1 MAISPLMYQVSQ
13 TPKIIGPTVW
23 SKQSFGTLLMK
34 RSQSAHNALVHLMQ
48 ATTHNSMLSLLER
61 FPTKELDD
69 DDTYTWDV
77 ICDTAHNVP
86 LVEARTV
93 TGEVVTD
100 DDVMV
105 GANVE
110 PFYLVFDEHYF
121 AKGETLEGELNE
133 IYPMRVIDEPREE
146 GTRFVYKVEL
156 MGGNTT
162 GIPGKRLKMGERFS
176 TSGLAYVET
185 TLSRKVGGV
194 RTSTFMK
201 MRNEFSTARK
211 YMKVGGD
218 MQNAKIDITMPAMDG
233 DKLKKVTT
241 WMPYLMYLFEK
252 EWREGID
259 NGIMWGRLNRLG
271 TGEYLNFGDSG
282 MTIKTGAGIM
292 QQMEAGNVHYFTKFS
307 LRALEDALGQIFYG
321 KTSFGKRKVVICT
334 GEAGLR
340 DFHRAVTDIAQGWH
354 NISPTAET
362 DKFIRKTSSE
372 YHSQSLELGW
382 QYTKYLAPNGIVVE
396 VKHCPSYDDR
406 IRNKIKGPDGL
417 PLMSHRM
424 DIFDMGDSNEP
435 NIYKVKVK
443 GFNDM
448 TSYQWGLRNPF
459 TGQQGNAHMSYDE
472 DSASIHKMTKFGAV
486 VLDPTRTMSFIPA
499 GLLG

>member
-34 RSQSAHNALVHLMQ
+34 KNQNAHNAMVHLMQ
-48 ATTHNSMLSLLER
+48 ATSNTSMLSLLER
-61 FPTKELDD
+61 FPTKELDE

-77 ICDTAHNVP
+77 VCDTAHNVP
-86 LVEARTV
+86 LVEARDIDGTPI
-93 TGEVVTD
+93 TD
-100 DDVMV
+100 ESNMY
-105 GANVE
+105 GANTQ

-133 IYPMRVIDEPREE
+133 IYPMRVIDEPKEE

-156 MGGNTT
+156 MGGNTA
-162 GIPGKRLKMGERFS
+162 GIPGSRLQMGERFS
-176 TSGLAYVET
+176 TSGLAYVES

-218 MQNAKIDITMPAMDG
+218 MMNAKIDIKMPAMIG
-233 DKLKKVTT
+233 DKVKEVTT

-259 NGIMWGRLNRLG
+259 YGIMWGRLNRLG
-271 TGEYLNFGDSG
+271 TGEYLNTGDSG
-282 MTIKTGAGIM
+282 MKIKTGAGIM
-292 QQMEAGNVHYFTKFS
+292 QQMEAGNYHTFSKFS
-307 LRALEDALGQIFYG
+307 LRALEDALGQIFYNR
-321 KTSFGKRKVVICT
+321 TSFDKRKVVICT
-334 GEAGLR
+334 GEGGLT
-340 DFHRAVTDIAQGWH
+340 DFNNAVREIAHGW
-354 NISPTAET
+354 SLYPSTET
-362 DKFIRKTSSE
+362 DKFVRKTSSP
-372 YHSQSLELGW
+372 YHKNSLELGW
-382 QYTKYLAPNGIVVE
+382 QYTKYQAPNGIEVE
-396 VKHCPSYDDR
+396 IKHCPSYDDR
-406 IRNKIKGPDGL
+406 IRNKILGPDGK

-424 DIFDMGDSNEP
+424 DIFDLGSENEP

-459 TGQQGNAHMSYDE
+459 TGETGNSHMSYDE

-486 VLDPTRTMSFIPA
+486 VLDPTRTMSFVPA